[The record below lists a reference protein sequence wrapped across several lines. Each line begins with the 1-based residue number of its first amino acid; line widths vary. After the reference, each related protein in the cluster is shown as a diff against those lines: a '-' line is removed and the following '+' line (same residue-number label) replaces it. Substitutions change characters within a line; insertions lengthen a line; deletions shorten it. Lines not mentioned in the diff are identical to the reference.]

1 MKLVW
6 TWFTCCGVMASPHI
20 LHSHLSVPAPSGRPP
35 SAAPSVCRIARG
47 CSRSCG
53 NRWPRHRGLE
63 RGVRA
68 RAPSACS
75 RMLPRH
81 RSPTGPG
88 AFLPVVHLVLL
99 ETAGR
104 AEPPNTG
111 QPDRLLDV
119 RRGGLVDVDPRP
131 DLGLVATARMPDAKG
146 ARAGAEQG
154 EVGKQGAD
162 DRAD

>member
-1 MKLVW
+1 MFKNAAATPL
-6 TWFTCCGVMASPHI
+6 PD
-20 LHSHLSVPAPSGRPP
+20 RP
-35 SAAPSVCRIARG
+35 G
-47 CSRSCG
+47 CI
-53 NRWPRHRGLE
+53 
-63 RGVRA
+63 
-68 RAPSACS
+68 
-75 RMLPRH
+75 
-81 RSPTGPG
+81 
-88 AFLPVVHLVLL
+88 PVL